1 MRTIYDVS
9 DNTGTFKVI
18 FYQKGE
24 NEIPLALKD
33 YTFEE
38 NTYVKVYGSIRV
50 FKEEKAIVGTKI
62 EKLASMNE
70 MTNHMLQIF
79 VSSQIRHKGILTKNE
94 IKLDGGNGTQ

>member
-1 MRTIYDVS
+1 MT
-9 DNTGTFKVI
+9 DNTEFFKVI

-24 NEIPLALKD
+24 NEVPMALKD

-62 EKLASMNE
+62 EKLASNNE
-70 MTNHMLQIF
+70 LVNHFLQTF
-79 VSSQIRHKGILTKNE
+79 VASQIRHKGLLSKSDL
-94 IKLDGGNGTQ
+94 KMDQGNT

>member
-1 MRTIYDVS
+1 MIVARVLEQHQENMRTIYDVS
-9 DNTGTFKVI
+9 DNTGEFRVI

-70 MTNHMLQIF
+70 MTNHFL
-79 VSSQIRHKGILTKNE
+79 
-94 IKLDGGNGTQ
+94 